1 MLDTTTAAVARPPTR
16 FRRILQR
23 AWDVLAMPLLA
34 ILTAFLIGGVVIW
47 ITSGQLST
55 VFEAYGGLIRGAFF
69 KQRGFTET
77 LVAMTP
83 YVFLSLGLAVGF
95 KSGLFNIGV
104 EGQFY
109 IGAISA
115 AFVGQLTSG
124 LPAIIHLPL
133 ALAAGAAGGAVWAAI
148 PGYLKAKTG
157 AHEVIN
163 TIMLNYVAFRLVELL
178 ISGPLR
184 DTYASAVQTFRIS
197 PAA

>member
-1 MLDTTTAAVARPPTR
+1 M
-16 FRRILQR
+16 
-23 AWDVLAMPLLA
+23 
-34 ILTAFLIGGVVIW
+34 
-47 ITSGQLST
+47 SSC
-55 VFEAYGGLIRGAFF
+55 
-69 KQRGFTET
+69 
-77 LVAMTP
+77 
-83 YVFLSLGLAVGF
+83 SLGLAVGF

-133 ALAAGAAGGAVWAAI
+133 AVAAGAAGGAVWGAI

-197 PAA
+197 PAAELWSLFAVPARLTDPLNALGAALVCAFWPGRPLSGG